1 MFQTRQKPLDQ
12 RPLPKPGRPEAVIA
26 AKDLKKTKDGLRPKV
41 PAFEIVAKLP
51 MFWDGLCVEAGHNY
65 VDVERFDALPRKTR
79 LAVKEQI
86 LEGAFM
92 MRGYQ
97 EAKAQV
103 KPKQEKAKPAP
114 ARIDPRRQ
122 AEADEIEVEDDVE
135 IETDEPPADDPDV
148 LS

>member
-1 MFQTRQKPLDQ
+1 
-12 RPLPKPGRPEAVIA
+12 
-26 AKDLKKTKDGLRPKV
+26 
-41 PAFEIVAKLP
+41 
-51 MFWDGLCVEAGHNY
+51 
-65 VDVERFDALPRKTR
+65 
-79 LAVKEQI
+79 
-86 LEGAFM
+86 
-92 MRGYQ
+92 
-97 EAKAQV
+97 V